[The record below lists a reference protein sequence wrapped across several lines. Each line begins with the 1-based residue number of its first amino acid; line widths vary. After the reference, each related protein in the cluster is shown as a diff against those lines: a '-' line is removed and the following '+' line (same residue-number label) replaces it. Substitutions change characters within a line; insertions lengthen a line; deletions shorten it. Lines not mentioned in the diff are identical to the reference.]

1 MPAGP
6 EAWWADAK
14 KELLSA
20 QTLKRNGHARQAY
33 HHAGQAVEF
42 GLKAIYMRRRGL
54 SDWPGDLRGAPW
66 HDLQR
71 IADAAG
77 LGADVAKLG
86 KPRYGNW
93 LTVRDWKSNARF
105 PGNAPS
111 TRDLNDLY
119 LAVSHERDGVMGW
132 LESIFHNS

>member
-20 QTLKRNGHARQAY
+20 KTLKRNGHARQAY

-42 GLKAIYMRRRGL
+42 GLKAIYMRRNGL
-54 SDWPGDLRGAPW
+54 SDWPEDLRGAAW

-77 LGADVAKLG
+77 LDVDVAKLG
-86 KPRYGNW
+86 KPLSSNW

-111 TRDLNDLY
+111 TRDLDDFY
-119 LAVSHERDGVMGW
+119 LAASHKRDGVMGW